1 MNSTNNISA
10 RAAFDHAKKM
20 FYKAFI
26 GDFVKK
32 YGPGERAHQEC
43 MAYVDSLKLSQNEVR
58 TEVTLTTTANQ
69 FTFGVTTQQYSTGA
83 TSVNATE
90 QRLNLQDSL
99 CVNEYGFFIA
109 KPASATAV
117 NFSLDTYANPNT
129 YSTTNAAAALNG
141 TLYSNGQFKLTCNND
156 ILVPGRGLYN
166 HKYVPQTQGGV
177 GITAQTIFPLDQ
189 QRGAEDGFVTAEP
202 NFVLVGSKNNV
213 PQIVLPGA
221 LAAVETNMRAVLI
234 FRGILAQNSTVVS

>member
-20 FYKAFI
+20 FYNAFI

-32 YGPGERAHQEC
+32 YGPGERAHNEC
-43 MAYVDSLKLSQNEVR
+43 RAYVDSLKLSQNEIR
-58 TEVTLTTTANQ
+58 TEVALTTTANQ

-83 TSVNATE
+83 TAVFNTE
-90 QRLNLQDSL
+90 QRLNMQDSL
-99 CVNEYGFFIA
+99 CVNEYGTFIGKA
-109 KPASATAV
+109 GSSTDTQ
-117 NFSLDTYANPNT
+117 FSLDTYANPT
-129 YSTTNAAAALNG
+129 KYSTANVANSING
-141 TLYSNGQFKLTCNND
+141 TFYSNGLFRLTCNND
-156 ILVPGRGLYN
+156 VLVPGRGLYN
-166 HKYVPQTQGGV
+166 HKYIPQTQNAVGV
-177 GITAQTIFPLDQ
+177 TEQTVFPLDQ
-189 QRGAEDGFVTAEP
+189 VRGAEDGFVTSEP

-221 LAAVETNMRAVLI
+221 LQAIETNMRAIIV